1 VKTLLVIG
9 HSHIGSL
16 RRAWNEDDSHKLGV
30 EIRFLPLRSERLL
43 KAPDERQH
51 ISISDPAVINRDILF
66 ADLAEQTAGV
76 NLTVLCLNGNEHNIC
91 GLWKAFAVHSGI
103 SLDEVFKRAERK
115 HAEWLDLLLPKCP
128 SPVVLL
134 LPPPPIESEGEIRS
148 RLAAERQQLIAQ
160 QIPSAEYRLG
170 LWKKQCRFIEA
181 LAQSYGLSVAALP
194 TSVFS
199 ETGCLAADC
208 YGHDETHGNAEY
220 GRRVLQMLI
229 REVESPRKAPVAG
242 HAKAHAAR
250 HPYEGLAPYAY
261 WKRAVSEVPQG
272 ELDPVTEV
280 AFKIGPRDKVATAG
294 SCFAQHISKRL
305 RGAGFNFF
313 ATESEPERAGASDA
327 EVYDFSA
334 RYGNIYTARQL
345 LQLFDRAF
353 GFFRPA
359 ERAWARDGGGFCDPF
374 RPRIEPDGFSSE
386 EEVDKARRGHFAAV
400 RRMFKNL
407 DVFVFTL
414 GLTEC
419 WASRLDGAVYPV
431 APGVVGGVFDPQKYE
446 FLNFGVS
453 DVTQDL
459 RAFLHKLRLINPAS
473 RVVLTVSP
481 VPLVATAANRHVV
494 VATTYSKSVLR
505 VAAEEAAASQKNV
518 SYFPSYEIITSPH
531 ARGAYFGEDGRSVT
545 QNGVDHVMRV
555 FMSRMTDGLADTAER
570 RSKVSESA
578 SAKAYA
584 ELEALAEANCDEE
597 LLAP

>member
-1 VKTLLVIG
+1 L
-9 HSHIGSL
+9 
-16 RRAWNEDDSHKLGV
+16 D
-30 EIRFLPLRSERLL
+30 
-43 KAPDERQH
+43 
-51 ISISDPAVINRDILF
+51 
-66 ADLAEQTAGV
+66 
-76 NLTVLCLNGNEHNIC
+76 GNEHNIL
-91 GLWKAFAVHSGI
+91 GLWKAFATRSGVEVN
-103 SLDEVFKRAERK
+103 EVFERTK
-115 HAEWLDLLLPKCP
+115 QKCAEWLDLLLPKCTNP
-128 SPVVLL
+128 VLL
-134 LPPPPIESEGEIRS
+134 LPPPPPIESEEVIR
-148 RLAAERQQLIAQ
+148 AALPEVQRRKIVETE
-160 QIPSAEYRLG
+160 IPSAEYRLG
-170 LWKKQCRFIEA
+170 LWKKQCQLIER
-181 LAQSYGLSVAALP
+181 LAQERGLLTCELP
-194 TSVFS
+194 SSVFS
-199 ETGCLAADC
+199 ETGCLASDC
-208 YGHDETHGNAEY
+208 CGNDPTHGNAEY
-220 GRRVLQMLI
+220 GRRVLQVLI
-229 REVESPRKAPVAG
+229 REAESPRKAHSAGAANAPVAS
-242 HAKAHAAR
+242 
-250 HPYEGLAPYAY
+250 HPYEGLPSYAY

-313 ATESEPERAGASDA
+313 ATESEPERPGASDA

-359 ERAWARDGGGFCDPF
+359 ERAWARERGGFCDPF
-374 RPRIEPDGFSSE
+374 RPRIEPHGFPSE
-386 EEVDKARRGHFAAV
+386 EELDKARRSHFAAV

-431 APGVVGGVFDPQKYE
+431 APGVVGGVFDPKKYE

-453 DVTQDL
+453 EVTQDL
-459 RAFLHKLRLINPAS
+459 RLFLHKLRLINPRS

-481 VPLVATAANRHVV
+481 VPLVATAAKRHVV
-494 VATTYSKSVLR
+494 VSTTYSKSVLR
-505 VAAEEAAASQKNV
+505 VAAEEVAASQKNV

-555 FMSRMTDGLADTAER
+555 FMSRMTDGLADTAEH
-570 RSKVSESA
+570 RSKISESA

>member
-1 VKTLLVIG
+1 MKRLLVIG
-9 HSHIGSL
+9 HSHIASL
-16 RRAWNEDDSHKLGV
+16 QRAWREDGSEKLGV
-30 EIRFLPLRSERLL
+30 EVRFLSLRSEHLL
-43 KAPDERQH
+43 KSAQTGQTF
-51 ISISDPAVINRDILF
+51 AVSAIKRDVLY
-66 ADLAEQTAGV
+66 ADLANQAAGAD
-76 NLTVLCLNGNEHNIC
+76 LTVLCLNGNEHNIL
-91 GLWKAFAVHSGI
+91 GLWKGAAARSGLD
-103 SLDEVFKRAERK
+103 LDEIFERAMRK
-115 HAEWLDLLLPKCP
+115 QAGWLDLLLPRCTGA
-128 SPVVLL
+128 VVLL
-134 LPPPPIESEGEIRS
+134 PPPPPIESEEFIRA
-148 RLAAERQQLIAQ
+148 RLSEEQTRLIDASG
-160 QIPSAEYRLG
+160 IPSAEHRLG
-170 LWKKQCRFIEA
+170 LWKKQCGRIEM
-181 LAQSYGLSVAALP
+181 LAQKYGLSMCRLP
-194 TSVFS
+194 RSVFS
-199 ETGCLAADC
+199 EIGCLAGDC
-208 YGHDETHGNAEY
+208 YGNDATHGNAEY
-220 GRRVLQMLI
+220 GRRVLQTLI
-229 REVESPRKAPVAG
+229 RETESPRKAPFAG
-242 HAKAHAAR
+242 AAKADTAR
-250 HPYEGLAPYAY
+250 HPYEGLPPYAY

-280 AFKIGPRDKVATAG
+280 AFKIGPRDRVATAG

-313 ATESEPERAGASDA
+313 ATESEPERAGASEA

-374 RPRIEPDGFSSE
+374 RPRIEPDGFPSE

-407 DVFVFTL
+407 NVFVFTL

-459 RAFLHKLRLINPAS
+459 RAFLHKLRLINPRS

-481 VPLVATAANRHVV
+481 VPLVATAAKRHVV
-494 VATTYSKSVLR
+494 VSTTYSKSVLR
-505 VAAEEAAASQKNV
+505 VAAEEVAASQDNV

-545 QNGVDHVMRV
+545 QSGVDHVMRV
-555 FMSRMTDGLADTAER
+555 FMSRMTDGLADTAGH